1 MSYLFAAL
9 NTEFQSKKLKAIAV
23 AMASRADGDGM
34 LRPSY
39 KTIAKDTGYSRQAVV
54 PGVAQLCSMGLFR
67 RESGGPT
74 RSNRYTFREAVKDG
88 DGGKWH
94 FIGWNHKAPG
104 YAWKYAYTGPPFHWL
119 GNPGSQPIGLVN
131 QVDQGSQPIG
141 LGWSTGLTRVV
152 NLLDCNVPIECP
164 RECPIEHPTAALAG
178 GVVES
183 IDTPEEETV
192 DAIGRIPVS
201 PTAAE
206 PPPQAPSAPPRWEMA
221 AWAILDGRPVPDKA
235 TPEAEQYARD
245 RLNEARD
252 LGVGRGRLALA
263 RKPPSS
269 PLMEALRKDDPALY
283 RAVHWAW
290 NPRVEEGNG
299 WYKEQG
305 PLSKALA
312 RNLRQSLLDHCPE
325 SYGPGAVPWWRP
337 PGYPPLADGSP
348 GNTPGVDCCPVC
360 KANGGKDVQDSGTF
374 RHIDC
379 ACRRGYAWALG
390 AGGKA
395 QASAPP
401 KAQAPSARPAGPG
414 KYNPQAG
421 LVMKEAV

>member
-1 MSYLFAAL
+1 MSFKVWQRIMESPGCAQDSAWAL
-9 NTEFQSKKLKAIAV
+9 LAGMAYRAHDDGTEVFEEMESLGPRCGLKPRTAYRARGTLLRSGLIEQTGWKPTKGRRKPVYRIRLDRIASCQNDRKISGTSCHPDTTSCQNDTTSCQNDTDFLTSSCQDDRNFSDNPQETKDIQEKASSEPVLEPVHNQSTQ
-23 AMASRADGDGM
+23 
-34 LRPSY
+34 P
-39 KTIAKDTGYSRQAVV
+39 V
-54 PGVAQLCSMGLFR
+54 P
-67 RESGGPT
+67 
-74 RSNRYTFREAVKDG
+74 
-88 DGGKWH
+88 
-94 FIGWNHKAPG
+94 
-104 YAWKYAYTGPPFHWL
+104 
-119 GNPGSQPIGLVN
+119 
-131 QVDQGSQPIG
+131 
-141 LGWSTGLTRVV
+141 
-152 NLLDCNVPIECP
+152 
-164 RECPIEHPTAALAG
+164 ALAG

-221 AWAILDGRPVPDKA
+221 AWAILDGKPVSDKVSPGA
-235 TPEAEQYARD
+235 VQFARD

-325 SYGPGAVPWWRP
+325 SYGPGALPWWRP
-337 PGYPPLADGSP
+337 PGRPPLADGSF

-379 ACRRGYAWALG
+379 ACRRGYAG
-390 AGGKA
+390 ARGGGGKA